1 MKSLNNIKA
10 LHDLYIGLNNGKRYC
25 LRSRFLSEAQL
36 YASGEHRYF
45 TPQIAMSA
53 DPEYIYYTH
62 YGSSAIKNT
71 IEGLEWLL
79 EFIFKDEASAFVE
92 YPE

>member
-1 MKSLNNIKA
+1 MKSIKNIKA
-10 LHDLYIGLNNGKRYC
+10 LHDLYIGLLDGKRYC
-25 LRSRFLSEAQL
+25 LRSRFLTEAQL

-45 TPQIAMSA
+45 TPDVALRA
-53 DPEYIYYTH
+53 DHEYIYYSC

-71 IEGLEWLL
+71 IDGLEWVL
-79 EFIFKDEASAFVE
+79 ECIFKCEADEFVK